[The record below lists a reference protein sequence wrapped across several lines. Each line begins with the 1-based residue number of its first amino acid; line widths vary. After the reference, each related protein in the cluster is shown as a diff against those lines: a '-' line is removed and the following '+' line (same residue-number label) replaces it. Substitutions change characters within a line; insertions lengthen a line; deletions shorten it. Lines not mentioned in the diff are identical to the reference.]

1 MKLKN
6 ALLGMFT
13 AAALLAVS
21 GCQKAEAPA
30 PAQTEAETAKET
42 EAVKAEA
49 ETAAAKAADKEQEET
64 TLTIPMSSCVTT
76 LNRQFEIT
84 EAGWI
89 MMGPIYDELFY
100 MDVDETRYY
109 LAESYEVSEDGLN
122 VTVKLKDGL
131 TWHDGQPITA
141 DDFIFTLECNLDTN
155 NGAGFA
161 NVAFVNDQPVSYE
174 KVDDLTVKLTLPQAS
189 ASYAEA
195 LGHFT
200 LMPKHVFNGDTHI
213 VGAEENLKGI
223 GSGPYKVAEFRQDE
237 YLKLDKYENYYG
249 GEPSIDHV
257 IFKIVP
263 DENAQE
269 VAFVNGEVD
278 FLEISTY
285 DALQKYEADDTVTVI
300 KYPEGRVNNL
310 AINAFSPKFDGWWKP
325 FSWPWTRRLSSRAH
339 MEKGSQSRAIPRS
352 AM

>member
-122 VTVKLKDGL
+122 VTVKLRMVLPGTMDSRSRPMTL
-131 TWHDGQPITA
+131 SLLWSAIWIPTTA
-141 DDFIFTLECNLDTN
+141 
-155 NGAGFA
+155 
-161 NVAFVNDQPVSYE
+161 Q
-174 KVDDLTVKLTLPQAS
+174 DLPMLP
-189 ASYAEA
+189 
-195 LGHFT
+195 
-200 LMPKHVFNGDTHI
+200 
-213 VGAEENLKGI
+213 
-223 GSGPYKVAEFRQDE
+223 
-237 YLKLDKYENYYG
+237 
-249 GEPSIDHV
+249 
-257 IFKIVP
+257 
-263 DENAQE
+263 
-269 VAFVNGEVD
+269 
-278 FLEISTY
+278 
-285 DALQKYEADDTVTVI
+285 
-300 KYPEGRVNNL
+300 
-310 AINAFSPKFDGWWKP
+310 
-325 FSWPWTRRLSSRAH
+325 LSMTSR
-339 MEKGSQSRAIPRS
+339 
-352 AM
+352 